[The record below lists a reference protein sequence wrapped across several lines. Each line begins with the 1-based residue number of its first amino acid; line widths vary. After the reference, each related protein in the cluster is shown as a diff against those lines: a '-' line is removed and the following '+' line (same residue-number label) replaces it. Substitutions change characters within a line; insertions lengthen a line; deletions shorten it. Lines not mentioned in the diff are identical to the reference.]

1 MLNKEDI
8 TITSKVLEEEFI
20 PNLMILFN
28 PVKEAIYMLSHLQE
42 IFIPNNQGIF
52 TFNNQGIFTFN
63 NQGIIMFNNQG
74 IFTFNNQGIFT
85 FNNQGQIFMADNLEL
100 ISMDAHLEET
110 FMFHHQEKI
119 LIIKIL
125 LEETFILNLLKEII
139 LITNLEE
146 I

>member
-1 MLNKEDI
+1 MHSQIQYLMIILIIIIQIVIIMLNKEDI

-42 IFIPNNQGIF
+42 IFIP
-52 TFNNQGIFTFN
+52 
-63 NQGIIMFNNQG
+63 
-74 IFTFNNQGIFT
+74 NNQGIFT